1 MLKLCGFAA
10 SNYYNKVKIALLEKE
25 ITFEEELVW
34 AGEID
39 KNFSPLGKVP
49 YLITEQGPISE
60 SNVILEYL
68 EEQYPQ
74 KSLLPM
80 DTFERAKVREVVLHF
95 ELYIELVARALF
107 PEALFGG
114 KVSDETKDKVKKQL
128 DRNII
133 AFSKIVQFDQPY
145 LVSQQMSFA
154 DCAALVHF
162 PLIGNVTK
170 TIYGEDIFADLPIQ
184 KYMNRVGKRPY
195 MSKVNAD
202 RKANAELLIARIKG
216 SR

>member
-25 ITFEEELVW
+25 VAFEEELVW
-34 AGEID
+34 VGGID
-39 KNFSPLGKVP
+39 KSLSPLGKVP
-49 YLITEQGPISE
+49 YLLTEQGAISE

-68 EEQYPQ
+68 EEQYPH
-74 KSLLPM
+74 KSLLPT
-80 DTFERAKVREVVLHF
+80 DPYQRAKVREVVIHF

-114 KVSDETKDKVKKQL
+114 KVSDETKEKVKKQL

-133 AFSKIVQFDQPY
+133 AFSRLVKFDQPY
-145 LVSQQMSFA
+145 LVSKEMSFA

-162 PLIGNVTK
+162 PLISNVTK
-170 TIYGEDIFADLPIQ
+170 TIYGKDIFTDLPIHE
-184 KYMNRVGKRPY
+184 YMTRVGNRPY
-195 MSKVNAD
+195 MIKMNSD
-202 RKANAELLIARIKG
+202 RKANTELLIARVKG
-216 SR
+216 S

>member
-25 ITFEEELVW
+25 VAFEEELVW
-34 AGEID
+34 AGAID

-49 YLITEQGPISE
+49 YLITNQGPISE

-74 KSLLPM
+74 QSLLPT
-80 DTFERAKVREVVLHF
+80 DPYERAKVREVILHF
-95 ELYIELVARALF
+95 ELYIELVARTLF

-114 KVSDETKDKVKKQL
+114 KVSDETKDKAKKQL
-128 DRNII
+128 DRSII
-133 AFSKIVQFDQPY
+133 SFSKMVQFDQPY